1 MQAYTDREDTS
12 LAAANTIAAALDRR
26 LSAADRA
33 TLVVSGGSTPGGCLA
48 ALSEID
54 IDWSRVRVMLTDE
67 RCVPLDD
74 PASNERM
81 VRETL
86 IRGRAR
92 EARFVPLVAG
102 SLESLATTFAVALV
116 GMGEDGHFASLFPD
130 LPDLATLSDVTAEPA
145 VSQVSTSASPVPR
158 LTMNLAALARADERI
173 LLVFGEAK
181 RAIIEAPQGYPVEA
195 LLAQQPLTIC
205 WAP

>member
-102 SLESLATTFAVALV
+102 SLESLATTL
-116 GMGEDGHFASLFPD
+116 
-130 LPDLATLSDVTAEPA
+130 
-145 VSQVSTSASPVPR
+145 R
-158 LTMNLAALARADERI
+158 
-173 LLVFGEAK
+173 
-181 RAIIEAPQGYPVEA
+181 
-195 LLAQQPLTIC
+195 
-205 WAP
+205 